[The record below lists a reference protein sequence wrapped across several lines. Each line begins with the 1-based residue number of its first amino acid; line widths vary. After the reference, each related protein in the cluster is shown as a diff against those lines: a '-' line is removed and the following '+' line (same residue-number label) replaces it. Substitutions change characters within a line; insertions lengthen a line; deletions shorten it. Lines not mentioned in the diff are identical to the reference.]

1 MCTILD
7 DFDVV
12 ELVVYNWDDAEFYK
26 LNYIWS
32 IFFIYRCVF
41 TGGSKIKS
49 DLSAIHIFYDSV
61 W

>member
-32 IFFIYRCVF
+32 IFFIYRCIY
-41 TGGSKIKS
+41 TGGSKITS
-49 DLSAIHIFYDSV
+49 DL
-61 W
+61 